1 MFGDPNMPVRKNNP
15 KARASFRARHKC
27 STAKDKTTAR
37 YWACKDWQGQMK
49 IKGIDMSSLT
59 KRQQDTMKKHS
70 QHHTK
75 RHMQYMLNSMK
86 RGATFTQAHKNAQ
99 KKVGK

>member
-1 MFGDPNMPVRKNNP
+1 
-15 KARASFRARHKC
+15 
-27 STAKDKTTAR
+27 
-37 YWACKDWQGQMK
+37 MK

-75 RHMQYMLNSMK
+75 KDMQYMRNSMM
-86 RGATFTQAHKNAQ
+86 RGATFTQAHLRAQ
-99 KKVGK
+99 KAVGN